1 MLVWIEN
8 TSLALWVGTSLWAYP
23 VLLSAHITGLA
34 VIVGIIAMRDFHL
47 LGFINGVT
55 EANFLELKKLAYCGF
70 LINGI
75 SELCCLHLRHLIC
88 QQIYLSGKTF
98 FIGSGMLLASK
109 IYKKIEKNTGRTS
122 TKILAI
128 LSLFSWFG
136 AITAWALNCIHILVR
151 KMIETLTNEIMA
163 SQLSQWIQATYW
175 LWPVLEI
182 IHFLV

>member
-55 EANFLELKKLAYCGF
+55 EANFLELKNLAYCGF

-75 SELCCLHLRHLIC
+75 SGIMLFSS
-88 QQIYLSGKTF
+88 QASYLSTNLPFLVKLF

-109 IYKKIEKNTGRTS
+109 IYEKIEKNTGRTS

-136 AITAWALNCIHILVR
+136 AITAGRLIAYI
-151 KMIETLTNEIMA
+151 
-163 SQLSQWIQATYW
+163 
-175 LWPVLEI
+175 
-182 IHFLV
+182 F

>member
-47 LGFINGVT
+47 LGFINGIT

-75 SELCCLHLRHLIC
+75 SGIMLFAS
-88 QQIYLSGKTF
+88 QASYLSTNLPFLVKLF

-136 AITAWALNCIHILVR
+136 AITAGRLIAYI
-151 KMIETLTNEIMA
+151 
-163 SQLSQWIQATYW
+163 
-175 LWPVLEI
+175 
-182 IHFLV
+182 F

>member
-47 LGFINGVT
+47 LGFIDGVT

-75 SELCCLHLRHLIC
+75 SGIMLFAS
-88 QQIYLSGKTF
+88 QASYLSTNLPFLVKLF

-109 IYKKIEKNTGRTS
+109 IYKKIEKNTGRAS

-136 AITAWALNCIHILVR
+136 AITAGRLIAYI
-151 KMIETLTNEIMA
+151 
-163 SQLSQWIQATYW
+163 
-175 LWPVLEI
+175 
-182 IHFLV
+182 F

>member
-55 EANFLELKKLAYCGF
+55 EANFLELRNLAYCGF

-75 SELCCLHLRHLIC
+75 SGLMLFSS
-88 QQIYLSGKTF
+88 QASYLSTNLPFLVKLF
-98 FIGSGMLLASK
+98 FIGSGMFLASQ
-109 IYKKIEKNTGRTS
+109 IYKKIGKKSGRNS
-122 TKILAI
+122 TKFLAI

-136 AITAWALNCIHILVR
+136 AITAGRLIAYI
-151 KMIETLTNEIMA
+151 
-163 SQLSQWIQATYW
+163 
-175 LWPVLEI
+175 
-182 IHFLV
+182 F

>member
-55 EANFLELKKLAYCGF
+55 EANFLELRNLAYCGF

-75 SELCCLHLRHLIC
+75 SGLMLFSS
-88 QQIYLSGKTF
+88 QASYLSTNLPFLVKLF

-109 IYKKIEKNTGRTS
+109 IYKKIEKNTGRAS

-136 AITAWALNCIHILVR
+136 AITAGRLIAYI
-151 KMIETLTNEIMA
+151 
-163 SQLSQWIQATYW
+163 
-175 LWPVLEI
+175 
-182 IHFLV
+182 F

>member
-23 VLLSAHITGLA
+23 ILLSAHITGLA
-34 VIVGIIAMRDFHL
+34 IIVGILAMRDFHL

-55 EANFLELKKLAYCGF
+55 EANFLELKNLAYCGF
-70 LINGI
+70 LINVISGI
-75 SELCCLHLRHLIC
+75 MLFSS
-88 QQIYLSGKTF
+88 QASYLSTNLPFLLKLF

-136 AITAWALNCIHILVR
+136 AITAGRLIAYI
-151 KMIETLTNEIMA
+151 
-163 SQLSQWIQATYW
+163 
-175 LWPVLEI
+175 
-182 IHFLV
+182 F

>member
-75 SELCCLHLRHLIC
+75 SGIMLFAS
-88 QQIYLSGKTF
+88 QASYLSTNLPFLVKLF

-109 IYKKIEKNTGRTS
+109 IYKKIEKNPGRTS

-136 AITAWALNCIHILVR
+136 AITAGRLIAYI
-151 KMIETLTNEIMA
+151 
-163 SQLSQWIQATYW
+163 
-175 LWPVLEI
+175 
-182 IHFLV
+182 F

>member
-23 VLLSAHITGLA
+23 ILLSAHITGLA

-55 EANFLELKKLAYCGF
+55 EANFLELKNLAYCGF
-70 LINGI
+70 LINVISGI
-75 SELCCLHLRHLIC
+75 MLFSS
-88 QQIYLSGKTF
+88 QASYLSTNLPFLLKLF

-136 AITAWALNCIHILVR
+136 AITAGRLIAYI
-151 KMIETLTNEIMA
+151 
-163 SQLSQWIQATYW
+163 
-175 LWPVLEI
+175 
-182 IHFLV
+182 F

>member
-55 EANFLELKKLAYCGF
+55 EANFLELKNLAYYGF
-70 LINGI
+70 LINGLSGI
-75 SELCCLHLRHLIC
+75 MLFSS
-88 QQIYLSGKTF
+88 QASYLSTNLPFLLKLF
-98 FIGSGMLLASK
+98 FICSGMLLASK

-136 AITAWALNCIHILVR
+136 AITAGRLIAYI
-151 KMIETLTNEIMA
+151 
-163 SQLSQWIQATYW
+163 
-175 LWPVLEI
+175 
-182 IHFLV
+182 F

>member
-75 SELCCLHLRHLIC
+75 SGIMLFAS
-88 QQIYLSGKTF
+88 QASYLSTNLPFLVKLF

-109 IYKKIEKNTGRTS
+109 IYQKIGKNTGRTS

-136 AITAWALNCIHILVR
+136 AITAGRLIAYI
-151 KMIETLTNEIMA
+151 
-163 SQLSQWIQATYW
+163 
-175 LWPVLEI
+175 
-182 IHFLV
+182 F

>member
-8 TSLALWVGTSLWAYP
+8 TSLALWVSTSLWAYP
-23 VLLSAHITGLA
+23 VLLSAHISGLA

-55 EANFLELKKLAYCGF
+55 VANFLELKNLAYCGF

-75 SELCCLHLRHLIC
+75 SGIMLFSS
-88 QQIYLSGKTF
+88 QASYLSTNLPFLVKLF

-136 AITAWALNCIHILVR
+136 AITAGRLIAYI
-151 KMIETLTNEIMA
+151 
-163 SQLSQWIQATYW
+163 
-175 LWPVLEI
+175 
-182 IHFLV
+182 F

>member
-70 LINGI
+70 LVNGI
-75 SELCCLHLRHLIC
+75 SGIMLFSS
-88 QQIYLSGKTF
+88 QASYLSTNLPFLVKLF

-128 LSLFSWFG
+128 LSLSSWFG
-136 AITAWALNCIHILVR
+136 AITAGRLIAYI
-151 KMIETLTNEIMA
+151 
-163 SQLSQWIQATYW
+163 
-175 LWPVLEI
+175 
-182 IHFLV
+182 F

>member
-1 MLVWIEN
+1 MLAWIEN

-75 SELCCLHLRHLIC
+75 SGIMLFAS
-88 QQIYLSGKTF
+88 QASYLSTNLPFLVKLF
-98 FIGSGMLLASK
+98 FIGSGMFLASQ
-109 IYKKIEKNTGRTS
+109 IYKKIEKKSGRHS
-122 TKILAI
+122 TKFLAI

-136 AITAWALNCIHILVR
+136 AITAGRLIAYI
-151 KMIETLTNEIMA
+151 
-163 SQLSQWIQATYW
+163 
-175 LWPVLEI
+175 
-182 IHFLV
+182 F

>member
-55 EANFLELKKLAYCGF
+55 EANFLELKILAYCGF

-75 SELCCLHLRHLIC
+75 SGIMLFSS
-88 QQIYLSGKTF
+88 QASYLSTNLPFLLKLF
-98 FIGSGMLLASK
+98 FIGSGILLASK

-136 AITAWALNCIHILVR
+136 AITAGRLIAYI
-151 KMIETLTNEIMA
+151 
-163 SQLSQWIQATYW
+163 
-175 LWPVLEI
+175 
-182 IHFLV
+182 F

>member
-55 EANFLELKKLAYCGF
+55 EANFLELKNLAYCGF

-75 SELCCLHLRHLIC
+75 SGIMLFSS
-88 QQIYLSGKTF
+88 QASYLSTNLPFLVKLF

-109 IYKKIEKNTGRTS
+109 IFKKIEENTGRTS
-122 TKILAI
+122 TKILAV

-136 AITAWALNCIHILVR
+136 AITAGRLIAYI
-151 KMIETLTNEIMA
+151 
-163 SQLSQWIQATYW
+163 
-175 LWPVLEI
+175 
-182 IHFLV
+182 F

>member
-55 EANFLELKKLAYCGF
+55 EANFLELKNLAYCGF

-75 SELCCLHLRHLIC
+75 SGIMLFSS
-88 QQIYLSGKTF
+88 QASYLSTNLPFLLKLF
-98 FIGSGMLLASK
+98 FIGSGILLASK

-136 AITAWALNCIHILVR
+136 AITAGRLIAYI
-151 KMIETLTNEIMA
+151 
-163 SQLSQWIQATYW
+163 
-175 LWPVLEI
+175 
-182 IHFLV
+182 F

>member
-55 EANFLELKKLAYCGF
+55 EANFLELKNLAYCGF

-75 SELCCLHLRHLIC
+75 SGIMLFAS
-88 QQIYLSGKTF
+88 QASYLSTNLPFLVKLF

-136 AITAWALNCIHILVR
+136 AITAGRLIAYI
-151 KMIETLTNEIMA
+151 
-163 SQLSQWIQATYW
+163 
-175 LWPVLEI
+175 
-182 IHFLV
+182 F

>member
-70 LINGI
+70 LVNGI
-75 SELCCLHLRHLIC
+75 SGIMLFAS
-88 QQIYLSGKTF
+88 QASYLSTNLPFLVKLF

-109 IYKKIEKNTGRTS
+109 IYKKIEKNPGRAS

-136 AITAWALNCIHILVR
+136 AITAGRLIAYI
-151 KMIETLTNEIMA
+151 
-163 SQLSQWIQATYW
+163 
-175 LWPVLEI
+175 
-182 IHFLV
+182 F

>member
-34 VIVGIIAMRDFHL
+34 VIVGIIAIRDFHL

-75 SELCCLHLRHLIC
+75 SGIMLFAS
-88 QQIYLSGKTF
+88 QASYLSTNLPFLVKLF

-136 AITAWALNCIHILVR
+136 AITAGRLIAYI
-151 KMIETLTNEIMA
+151 
-163 SQLSQWIQATYW
+163 
-175 LWPVLEI
+175 
-182 IHFLV
+182 F

>member
-23 VLLSAHITGLA
+23 ALLSAHITGLA

-55 EANFLELKKLAYCGF
+55 EANFLELKNLAYCGF

-75 SELCCLHLRHLIC
+75 SGILLFSS
-88 QQIYLSGKTF
+88 QASYLSTNLPFLAKLF
-98 FIGSGMLLASK
+98 FIGSGMFLASK
-109 IYKKIEKNTGRTS
+109 IYKKIEKNTGRIS

-128 LSLFSWFG
+128 LSLISWFG
-136 AITAWALNCIHILVR
+136 AITAGRLIAYI
-151 KMIETLTNEIMA
+151 
-163 SQLSQWIQATYW
+163 
-175 LWPVLEI
+175 
-182 IHFLV
+182 F

>member
-70 LINGI
+70 LINSISGI
-75 SELCCLHLRHLIC
+75 MLFAS
-88 QQIYLSGKTF
+88 QASYLSTNLPFLVKLF

-136 AITAWALNCIHILVR
+136 AITAGRLIAYI
-151 KMIETLTNEIMA
+151 
-163 SQLSQWIQATYW
+163 
-175 LWPVLEI
+175 
-182 IHFLV
+182 F

>member
-75 SELCCLHLRHLIC
+75 SGIMLFAS
-88 QQIYLSGKTF
+88 QASYLSTNLPFLVKLF

-122 TKILAI
+122 TRILAI

-136 AITAWALNCIHILVR
+136 AITAGRLIAYI
-151 KMIETLTNEIMA
+151 
-163 SQLSQWIQATYW
+163 
-175 LWPVLEI
+175 
-182 IHFLV
+182 F

>member
-34 VIVGIIAMRDFHL
+34 VVVGIIAMRDFHL

-75 SELCCLHLRHLIC
+75 SGIMLFAS
-88 QQIYLSGKTF
+88 QASYLSTNLPFLVKLF

-109 IYKKIEKNTGRTS
+109 IYKKIDKNTGRTS

-136 AITAWALNCIHILVR
+136 AITAGRLIAYI
-151 KMIETLTNEIMA
+151 
-163 SQLSQWIQATYW
+163 
-175 LWPVLEI
+175 
-182 IHFLV
+182 F

>member
-55 EANFLELKKLAYCGF
+55 EANFLELKNLAYCGF

-75 SELCCLHLRHLIC
+75 SGLMLFSS
-88 QQIYLSGKTF
+88 QASYLSTNLPFLVKLF
-98 FIGSGMLLASK
+98 FIGSGMFLASQ
-109 IYKKIEKNTGRTS
+109 IYKNIEKKSVRNS
-122 TKILAI
+122 TKFLAI

-136 AITAWALNCIHILVR
+136 AITAGRLIAYI
-151 KMIETLTNEIMA
+151 
-163 SQLSQWIQATYW
+163 
-175 LWPVLEI
+175 
-182 IHFLV
+182 F

>member
-8 TSLALWVGTSLWAYP
+8 TSLALWVSTSLWAYP
-23 VLLSAHITGLA
+23 VLLSAHISGLA

-55 EANFLELKKLAYCGF
+55 VANFLELKNLAYCGF

-75 SELCCLHLRHLIC
+75 SGIMLFSS
-88 QQIYLSGKTF
+88 QASYLSTNLPFLVKLF

-122 TKILAI
+122 TKSLAI

-136 AITAWALNCIHILVR
+136 AITAGRLIAYI
-151 KMIETLTNEIMA
+151 
-163 SQLSQWIQATYW
+163 
-175 LWPVLEI
+175 
-182 IHFLV
+182 F

>member
-55 EANFLELKKLAYCGF
+55 EANFLELRNLAYCGF

-75 SELCCLHLRHLIC
+75 SGLMLFSS
-88 QQIYLSGKTF
+88 QASYLSTNLPFLLKLF

-136 AITAWALNCIHILVR
+136 AITAGRLIAYI
-151 KMIETLTNEIMA
+151 
-163 SQLSQWIQATYW
+163 
-175 LWPVLEI
+175 
-182 IHFLV
+182 F

>member
-8 TSLALWVGTSLWAYP
+8 TSLALWVSTSLWAYP
-23 VLLSAHITGLA
+23 VLLSAHISGLA

-75 SELCCLHLRHLIC
+75 SGIMLFAS
-88 QQIYLSGKTF
+88 QASYLSTNLPFLVKLF

-136 AITAWALNCIHILVR
+136 AITAGRLIAYI
-151 KMIETLTNEIMA
+151 
-163 SQLSQWIQATYW
+163 
-175 LWPVLEI
+175 
-182 IHFLV
+182 F

>member
-75 SELCCLHLRHLIC
+75 SGIMLFSS
-88 QQIYLSGKTF
+88 QASYLSTNLPFLVKLF
-98 FIGSGMLLASK
+98 FIGSGILLASK

-136 AITAWALNCIHILVR
+136 AITAGRLIAYI
-151 KMIETLTNEIMA
+151 
-163 SQLSQWIQATYW
+163 
-175 LWPVLEI
+175 
-182 IHFLV
+182 F

>member
-75 SELCCLHLRHLIC
+75 SGIMLFAS
-88 QQIYLSGKTF
+88 QASYLSTNLPFLVKLF
-98 FIGSGMLLASK
+98 FIGSGMVLASK

-136 AITAWALNCIHILVR
+136 AITAGRLIAYI
-151 KMIETLTNEIMA
+151 
-163 SQLSQWIQATYW
+163 
-175 LWPVLEI
+175 
-182 IHFLV
+182 F

>member
-8 TSLALWVGTSLWAYP
+8 TSLALWVGTSLWACP

-55 EANFLELKKLAYCGF
+55 EANFLELKNLAYCGF

-75 SELCCLHLRHLIC
+75 SGLMLFSS
-88 QQIYLSGKTF
+88 QASYLSTNLPFLVKLF
-98 FIGSGMLLASK
+98 FIGSGMFLASQ
-109 IYKKIEKNTGRTS
+109 IYKNIEKKSVRNS
-122 TKILAI
+122 TKFLAI

-136 AITAWALNCIHILVR
+136 AITAGRLIAYI
-151 KMIETLTNEIMA
+151 
-163 SQLSQWIQATYW
+163 
-175 LWPVLEI
+175 
-182 IHFLV
+182 F

>member
-70 LINGI
+70 LVNGI
-75 SELCCLHLRHLIC
+75 SGIMLFAS
-88 QQIYLSGKTF
+88 QASYLSTNLPFLVKLF
-98 FIGSGMLLASK
+98 FIGSGMVLASK

-136 AITAWALNCIHILVR
+136 AITAGRLIAYI
-151 KMIETLTNEIMA
+151 
-163 SQLSQWIQATYW
+163 
-175 LWPVLEI
+175 
-182 IHFLV
+182 F

>member
-75 SELCCLHLRHLIC
+75 SGIMLFAS
-88 QQIYLSGKTF
+88 QASYLSTNLPFLVKLF

-128 LSLFSWFG
+128 LSLSSWFG
-136 AITAWALNCIHILVR
+136 AITAGRLIAYI
-151 KMIETLTNEIMA
+151 
-163 SQLSQWIQATYW
+163 
-175 LWPVLEI
+175 
-182 IHFLV
+182 F

>member
-34 VIVGIIAMRDFHL
+34 VIVGIIAMRDLHF

-70 LINGI
+70 LVNGI
-75 SELCCLHLRHLIC
+75 SGIMLFSS
-88 QQIYLSGKTF
+88 QASYLSTNLPFLVKLF

-109 IYKKIEKNTGRTS
+109 IYKKIEKNTGRAS

-136 AITAWALNCIHILVR
+136 AITAGRLIAYI
-151 KMIETLTNEIMA
+151 
-163 SQLSQWIQATYW
+163 
-175 LWPVLEI
+175 
-182 IHFLV
+182 F

>member
-75 SELCCLHLRHLIC
+75 SGIMLFAS
-88 QQIYLSGKTF
+88 QASYLSTNLPFLVKLF

-136 AITAWALNCIHILVR
+136 AITGGRLIAYI
-151 KMIETLTNEIMA
+151 
-163 SQLSQWIQATYW
+163 
-175 LWPVLEI
+175 
-182 IHFLV
+182 F

>member
-8 TSLALWVGTSLWAYP
+8 TSLALWVSTSLWAYP
-23 VLLSAHITGLA
+23 VLLSAHISGLA

-55 EANFLELKKLAYCGF
+55 EANFLELKNLAYCGF

-75 SELCCLHLRHLIC
+75 SGIMLFSS
-88 QQIYLSGKTF
+88 QASYLSTNLPFLLKLF

-136 AITAWALNCIHILVR
+136 AITAGRLIAYI
-151 KMIETLTNEIMA
+151 
-163 SQLSQWIQATYW
+163 
-175 LWPVLEI
+175 
-182 IHFLV
+182 F